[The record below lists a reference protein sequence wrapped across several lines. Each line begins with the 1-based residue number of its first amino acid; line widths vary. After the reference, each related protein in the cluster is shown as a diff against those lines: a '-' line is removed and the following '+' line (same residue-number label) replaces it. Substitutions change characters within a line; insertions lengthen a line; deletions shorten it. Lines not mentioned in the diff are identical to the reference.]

1 MQSTVKLVPGYLKA
15 ALVIAAKGDIRYYL
29 NAVKVEI
36 APRETRY
43 VGCDGHKLILL
54 RGEIIDPKVQQAP
67 AEILIPREAIE
78 LAVREKYHEPTLGI
92 PLVYDAETP
101 TAEARL
107 GSVFFKPVEGKYPD
121 YRKVIPK
128 QASGERGSFNPHYL
142 MHFHKAATVAFGNR
156 AMPQI
161 WQNGDAGALVLDSMN
176 PDFVG
181 VVMPMRDDS
190 RGAAPSWAVPA
201 EPAPAPVPVVEAA
214 PANAPEAVAAAD

>member
-1 MQSTVKLVPGYLKA
+1 MQSVKLLPGYLKA

-36 APRETRY
+36 GVRETRY

-54 RGEIIDPKVQQAP
+54 RADVIDPKVQQAP
-67 AEILIPREAIE
+67 ADILIPREAIE
-78 LAVREKYHEPTLGI
+78 LAVREKFHEPTLGV
-92 PLVYDAETP
+92 PLLYDAENP

-128 QASGERGSFNPHYL
+128 QASGERGAFNPAYL
-142 MHFHKAATVAFGNR
+142 MHFHKAASIAFGNR

-161 WQNGDAGALVLDSMN
+161 WQNGSAGALVLDSGN

-181 VVMPMRDDS
+181 VVMPMRDET
-190 RGAAPSWAVPA
+190 RGSAPAWAVPA
-201 EPAPAPVPVVEAA
+201 EEPEPVVAA
-214 PANAPEAVAAAD
+214 VVESANAPEAVEAAE